1 MLPSVDTL
9 TSIAAHKRIIVC
21 VRLKIGSVDALL
33 QQDHSK
39 SIFVPLGDV
48 DEKHDT
54 EMSARLAF
62 LYGWLSGLL
71 IGLCVTARSPEIHRS
86 WRNSYV
92 Y

>member
-1 MLPSVDTL
+1 MCEV
-9 TSIAAHKRIIVC
+9 
-21 VRLKIGSVDALL
+21 KIGSVDALL
-33 QQDHSK
+33 QRDHGK